1 MLKNK
6 GLSEKAEELFMDMEA
21 NKSVDTTYIAGHLPD
36 PLPLQNIY
44 DIEKDANGEDFA
56 KRVNAKKLLNALEE
70 VSTAKNIESKLIQ
83 GSQAFNNISSAKSE
97 LSVNGYG
104 FHYGNY
110 AVDLTQA
117 NVPASVMLLGM
128 KAALQNAHVP
138 TKINPYLKGNN
149 LKDEQSAAE
158 LLDTDR
164 M

>member
-6 GLSEKAEELFMDMEA
+6 GLSEKAEELFMDMES
-21 NKSVDTTYIAGHLPD
+21 NKAVDITYIVGHLPD

-44 DIEKDANGEDFA
+44 DIEKDVNGKDFA
-56 KRVNAKKLLNALEE
+56 KRVNATKLLNALKD
-70 VSTAKNIESKLIQ
+70 VNTAKDIESKLIQ
-83 GSQAFNNISSAKSE
+83 GSQAYNKIASAQGE
-97 LSVNGYG
+97 LSNNGYG

-117 NVPASVMLLGM
+117 NLPASLMLLGM

-138 TKINPYLKGNN
+138 TEINDRFADF
-149 LKDEQSAAE
+149 DEQSGAE
-158 LLDTDR
+158 LFDSDR